1 MIGSENTRS
10 SCVTSP
16 IQTNTGSRKND
27 MPGARMLMIVT
38 PRLTAPAVD
47 ATPVSNNPRA

>member
-1 MIGSENTRS
+1 MIGSENTSR

-16 IQTNTGSRKND
+16 IHTKTGSRKND

-38 PRLTAPAVD
+38 PRLTAPAVE
-47 ATPVSNNPRA
+47 AMPVSSRPSA